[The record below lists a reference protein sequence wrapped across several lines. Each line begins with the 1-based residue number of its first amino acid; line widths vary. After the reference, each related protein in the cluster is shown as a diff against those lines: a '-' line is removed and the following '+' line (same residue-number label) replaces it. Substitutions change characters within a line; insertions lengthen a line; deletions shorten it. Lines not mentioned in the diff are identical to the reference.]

1 MIKTLI
7 KIIIIFTFLLI
18 IGYASLPFILAA
30 ALGLNWIKVFAII
43 TIPSA
48 VITIGII
55 GIQIKL
61 FYSDNGKK
69 LFKFKKR

>member
-30 ALGLNWIKVFAII
+30 ALGLNCIKVFAII